1 MKKDDISKLISDAAA
16 ALHSKGND
24 GMKKYVGVEYPA
36 CVLYYGESTSSFHN
50 GILEAL
56 QSEWGIVASI
66 IPFYTILNPDLSG
79 RHALKDMQT
88 SSDVDVKAFQRT
100 VMNVQGAKNSNFF
113 NDSTVFYTFC
123 VVDTRGMGPEDFHDW
138 YACIE
143 SIQDLLDGVT
153 LKTLLIVLLDN
164 SVGDANASSITQKLA
179 EIYEG
184 EELGPANGHLYEG
197 VLLYGNQSWNKQFN
211 GLFDEQVAW
220 EHGDWNVL
228 ADVIMLTNSQYD
240 ATTPNFNAVSSLRR
254 LLFSTRVHPAVTVAL
269 KQVEKPCG
277 DIATVSL
284 LHVVRQLDASFTAMK
299 GVPLNELSVLQA
311 LGCNENGYFQFT
323 DYLNEQIDEIEKNTF
338 RGFEDGLPLS
348 IESAPLTNTPD
359 MGKLSYGEADDKTSG
374 CLSAFVENNHLCQI
388 DKVLSDDSNG
398 IDKLMRERVTST
410 LTAPQLLSLS
420 KSAWEQY
427 IEKAFV
433 GARAYDPRRLKV
445 HDVIDRKLRQRVA
458 ERAHRCVLEIISEL
472 YDKAEQVEREFNA
485 LKSDVSLATS
495 KVDPNLDNFYG
506 KIVNSFCISG
516 GLQEV
521 QQLVFTSDGDRK
533 TMIEAI
539 RTKGLKNL
547 FSYAIDRQNIFSLGF
562 MDELTLRMADGK
574 AQAAAQTVIGAD
586 LVKNISGQ
594 VAYRSIFPL
603 SSQQVEAYLLHVD
616 TNSMGIDWASSSGK
630 LYSYLN
636 KRAIPNGT
644 SRVFLNIG
652 RKDSASSLWFYALST
667 DHLRG

>member
-1 MKKDDISKLISDAAA
+1 MNDDVTKLISDAAI
-16 ALHSKGND
+16 ALHSRGSD
-24 GMKKYVGVEYPA
+24 GMTRHVGVEYPA
-36 CVLYYGESTSSFHN
+36 CVLYYGEGTSSFHK
-50 GILEAL
+50 GIFEAL
-56 QSEWGIVASI
+56 QSEWGIVAST
-66 IPFYTILNPDLSG
+66 IPFYTILDPDLSG
-79 RHALKDMQT
+79 GHALKDMQT
-88 SSDVDVKAFQRT
+88 NSDVDVKAFQRA
-100 VMNVQGAKNSNFF
+100 VMNVQGANNSNFF
-113 NDSTVFYTFC
+113 NDSTELYTFC
-123 VVDTRGMGPEDFHDW
+123 VVDTRDMGPKDLRDW

-153 LKTLLIVLLDN
+153 LKTLLIVLLNN

-184 EELGPANGHLYEG
+184 EELGSANEHLYEG
-197 VLLYGNQSWNKQFN
+197 VLLYGNQNWNKQFN
-211 GLFDEQVAW
+211 GLFDEQVTW
-220 EHGDWNVL
+220 EHGDRDVL

-240 ATTPNFNAVSSLRR
+240 ATTPNFDAVSSLRR
-254 LLFSTRVHPAVTVAL
+254 LLFSARIHPAVTVAL

-277 DIATVSL
+277 DIATASL
-284 LHVVRQLDASFTAMK
+284 LHMVRQLDASFTAMK
-299 GVPLNELSVLQA
+299 DAPLSELSVLQA

-348 IESAPLTNTPD
+348 IESVPLTNAPD

-374 CLSAFVENNHLCQI
+374 CLSAFVENNHLRQI
-388 DKVLSDDSNG
+388 DKVLSDGSNG

-410 LTAPQLLSLS
+410 LAAPQLLSLS

-433 GARAYDPRRLKV
+433 GARAYDPKRFKV
-445 HDVIDRKLRQRVA
+445 HDVIDRKLRQRIA
-458 ERAHRCVLEIISEL
+458 GRARTCALKAISEL
-472 YDKAEQVEREFNA
+472 YDKAEQVEREFDA
-485 LKSDVSLATS
+485 LKNDVSLATAN
-495 KVDPNLDNFYG
+495 VDLDLDSFYG
-506 KIVNSFCISG
+506 KRVNSFCESG

-521 QQLVFTSDGDRK
+521 QRHAFALDGDRE

-539 RTKGLKNL
+539 RTKGLKQL
-547 FSYAIDRQNIFSLGF
+547 FSYMDSKQSIFSLGF
-562 MDELTLRMADGK
+562 MDELMLRMADGK
-574 AQAAAQTVIGAD
+574 ARAAAQTVIGTD
-586 LVKNISGQ
+586 LVKNISDLVG
-594 VAYRSIFPL
+594 YCSMHPL
-603 SSQQVEAYLLHVD
+603 DYQQVEAYLLHVD